1 MGLRIKIS
9 GCQSLPSR
17 GRLPPV
23 DLTPSRYSP
32 LPRGKLRYEL
42 LVSVKSPPPLMTL
55 SDKFFFPQTKITKFA
70 RFELELTQLRGLLV
84 SYAGKNSDSPV
95 PLYNSFNIRP
105 NGNRN
110 RKN

>member
-23 DLTPSRYSP
+23 DLTPSRCSSP

-55 SDKFFFPQTKITKFA
+55 SEKFFFSLSLPFQTKITKFRIGINA
-70 RFELELTQLRGLLV
+70 IIRLIRFVRGEEI
-84 SYAGKNSDSPV
+84 SPV
-95 PLYNSFNIRP
+95 RLQYLIQ
-105 NGNRN
+105 
-110 RKN
+110 